1 MHDQYSLARD
11 RGCTRPGCTAPAY
24 WCEAHRGDGS
34 AAADSPTDI
43 TKLSLACP
51 ADNKLIE
58 TTGWTTRK
66 RKDGRTQWIPPPN
79 STPAKPASTTTTTPS
94 ATSSPTT
101 ATTKRET
108 TTPTVSHR
116 RSGFRFNIHA
126 GIQCVTDRR
135 LGPYAMA

>member
-1 MHDQYSLARD
+1 MHDPYSLARD

-24 WCEAHRGDGS
+24 WCEAHHDAGW
-34 AAADSPTDI
+34 AAGDSPTDI

-79 STPAKPASTTTTTPS
+79 LDTGQGRINNHHHPQRYLIPDDGDEDEDDDA
-94 ATSSPTT
+94 
-101 ATTKRET
+101 
-108 TTPTVSHR
+108 
-116 RSGFRFNIHA
+116 N
-126 GIQCVTDRR
+126 C
-135 LGPYAMA
+135 